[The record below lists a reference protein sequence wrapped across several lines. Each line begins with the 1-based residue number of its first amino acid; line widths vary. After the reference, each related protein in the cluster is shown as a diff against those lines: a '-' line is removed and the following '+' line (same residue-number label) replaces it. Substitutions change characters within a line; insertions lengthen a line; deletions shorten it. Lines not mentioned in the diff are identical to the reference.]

1 MRWFRFLRIWN
12 GVKSVKKHNQTM
24 RALMKPNQ
32 EKKVNFLSVKTQ
44 FQNDKYTS
52 LPNDNNLYVILTG
65 TYCIAKPLA
74 FTDVNLLVQYYN
86 ILADGWNRKKNSRQ
100 EESQLHIEWYGK
112 TVSRHTHT
120 HGKRE
125 NEEIKNHHHET
136 PSKNDCL
143 RRILL

>member
-1 MRWFRFLRIWN
+1 MKNTLPISTKLEFSFKTSLSSYLSLQPN
-12 GVKSVKKHNQTM
+12 AMDSVFANMERCQKCKKHNQTM

-86 ILADGWNRKKNSRQ
+86 ILAERWNRKKR
-100 EESQLHIEWYGK
+100 LK
-112 TVSRHTHT
+112 TRGVTT
-120 HGKRE
+120 
-125 NEEIKNHHHET
+125 
-136 PSKNDCL
+136 
-143 RRILL
+143 